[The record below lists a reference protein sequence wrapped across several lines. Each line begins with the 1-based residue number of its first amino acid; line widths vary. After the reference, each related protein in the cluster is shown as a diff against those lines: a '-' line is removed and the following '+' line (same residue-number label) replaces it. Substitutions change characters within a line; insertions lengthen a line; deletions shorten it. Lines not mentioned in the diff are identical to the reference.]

1 MKQYRDINSSILLTS
16 EESESLLEGM
26 KSPEICA
33 RRVPS
38 GDDAH
43 NLAVLGPG
51 EIDRVKDLISYR
63 NGKSA
68 HELSDNRK
76 NTGR

>member
-1 MKQYRDINSSILLTS
+1 MKQYRDSNSSILLTL

-26 KSPEICA
+26 KAPEIYA
-33 RRVPS
+33 MRVPS

-43 NLAVLGPG
+43 NLAVLSPG

-63 NGKSA
+63 KGESA
-68 HELSDNRK
+68 HELSSKRK